1 MNAWQSLSASQ
12 PKQVRRTFF
21 SFHYQQD
28 VSRAQVVRNSWVTKE
43 DREEA
48 GFFDGSVFESKKR
61 AGEETLKAFL
71 TDALKGT
78 TVTCVLIGNQTAF
91 RPWVRYELVR
101 SFHRGNGLLGIYI
114 HNVRNLDKQ
123 TTAAGPNPFEQL
135 AFRVIDSRISWL
147 EVNNG
152 NWTVYDRVPTMA
164 QSDAAY
170 DLGGRTNH
178 TFGTLFRS
186 YDWVNDNGYANLG
199 TWVEAAAKQ
208 AGK

>member
-1 MNAWQSLSASQ
+1 MNPWQTLSTAQS
-12 PKQVRRTFF
+12 KQVRRTFF

-28 VSRAQVVRNSWVTKE
+28 VSRAHVVRNSWVTKE
-43 DREEA
+43 DRADA

-101 SFHRGNGLLGIYI
+101 SFHRGNGLLGIYV
-114 HNVRNLDKQ
+114 HNVRNFDKE
-123 TTAAGPNPFEQL
+123 TTVAGPNPFEHI
-135 AFRVIDSRISWL
+135 AFRVAGDRISWL
-147 EVNNG
+147 ETNNG
-152 NWTVYDRVPTMA
+152 NWIGYDRVPTMTLA
-164 QSDAAY
+164 ESAY
-170 DLGGRTNH
+170 DLGGRNNH
-178 TFGTLFRS
+178 TFGNLFRT

-199 TWVEAAAKQ
+199 AWVEAAAKQ